1 MVLKLDELVGIYFV
15 LKNNSFPK
23 STKTNSKPITNKI
36 IIIVVNPL
44 MLKLKPFNKS
54 FFFIFK
60 FDFSLFRI
68 ENKNVPK
75 IKEIIIDVNTSM
87 VL

>member
-44 MLKLKPFNKS
+44 MLKLKPFNS
-54 FFFIFK
+54 NLN
-60 FDFSLFRI
+60 S
-68 ENKNVPK
+68 
-75 IKEIIIDVNTSM
+75 
-87 VL
+87 